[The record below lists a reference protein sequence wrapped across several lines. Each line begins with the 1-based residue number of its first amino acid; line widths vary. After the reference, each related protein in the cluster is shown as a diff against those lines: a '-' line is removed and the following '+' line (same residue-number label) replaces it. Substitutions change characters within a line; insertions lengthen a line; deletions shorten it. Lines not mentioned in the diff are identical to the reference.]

1 MLIELFFFCFFV
13 FCFGTFDTIEM
24 QTEQYRANIR
34 KENFDSQPILKCYSI
49 EISSNSKTLTK
60 MNIRLSFSLQRL
72 KALLKTETYEYGFK
86 ERISENWS

>member
-13 FCFGTFDTIEM
+13 FCFGTFDTFEM
-24 QTEQYRANIR
+24 QTEQYRAKIR

-60 MNIRLSFSLQRL
+60 MNSFHYN
-72 KALLKTETYEYGFK
+72 A
-86 ERISENWS
+86 